1 MGKKLIIYVQF
12 FLYYFKKW
20 IWGKKNSQFFIK
32 KKLIA
37 CANIYKKIDSYFL
50 WENKIT
56 KSKEV
61 VLIGKTIKKNQNKL
75 VKEVKKIHSYKVPCI
90 IFSNI
95 SSGNK
100 KFLNWIK
107 LSVK

>member
-1 MGKKLIIYVQF
+1 MYNFFYITSKNEDEAKKIV
-12 FLYYFKKW
+12 
-20 IWGKKNSQFFIK
+20 NSLLK

-50 WENKIT
+50 WKNKIT

-61 VLIGKTIKKNQNKL
+61 VLIGKTIKENQNKL

-107 LSVK
+107 SSVK

>member
-1 MGKKLIIYVQF
+1 MYIFFYITSKNEGEAKKIV
-12 FLYYFKKW
+12 
-20 IWGKKNSQFFIK
+20 NSLLK

>member
-1 MGKKLIIYVQF
+1 MYNFFYITSKNEYEAKKIV
-12 FLYYFKKW
+12 
-20 IWGKKNSQFFIK
+20 NSLLK

-107 LSVK
+107 SSVK